1 MKRVPLIEQLVQ
13 SFPEIEKKEL
23 YARVLCGEV
32 LVDGE
37 KIRDPKREIT
47 ETAPI
52 AFQRRSYVSRGG
64 FKLEKA
70 LEQWKIVVADRCFLD
85 AGASTGG
92 FTDCL
97 LQHGARL
104 VHSVDVGYNQLDY
117 SLRRD
122 ERVRVHERTNI
133 MSLSRPDPAPHA
145 ATADLSFR
153 SLRRAASHI
162 ISLTTEGLLIALL
175 KPQFE
180 YSAQKD
186 GSFNGL
192 VRDRDLLALILH
204 STLGDLSREGLII
217 SGITPS
223 PLEGRHGNKEFLL
236 LLRRGE
242 DTGGKLEEM
251 IDEALKEALETE

>member
-1 MKRVPLIEQLVQ
+1 MKRLPLIDQLIKR
-13 SFPEIEKKEL
+13 FPEIQRKEL

-32 LVDGE
+32 LVAGE
-37 KIRDPKREIT
+37 KVQNPKQRVAED
-47 ETAPI
+47 API
-52 AFQRRSYVSRGG
+52 DFAGRSYVSRGG

-70 LEQWKIVVADRCFLD
+70 LKRWRVEVENKCFLD

-104 VHSVDVGYNQLDY
+104 VHAVDVGYNQLDY

-133 MSLSRPDPAPHA
+133 MTLRRLDPMPHA
-145 ATADLSFR
+145 AAADLSFR

-162 ISLTTEGLLIALL
+162 VSLTTEGLLIALL

-180 YSAQKD
+180 YAERRED
-186 GSFNGL
+186 RFNGL
-192 VRDRDLLALILH
+192 VRDPALLSKILRSTLRDL
-204 STLGDLSREGLII
+204 STEGLTIE
-217 SGITPS
+217 GITPS
-223 PLEGRHGNKEFLL
+223 PIEGRRGNREFLL
-236 LLRRGE
+236 LLRRSGE
-242 DTGGKLEEM
+242 SGGQVERM
-251 IDEALKEALETE
+251 VDESLREAGLS